1 MVAFLIYSC
10 YFCERNQT
18 IEYIYQS
25 HIMRKVLT
33 ILCLLLTYQ
42 CIQAQ
47 YSDRNSMMRKE
58 LVSYH
63 RNGLG
68 YYEVV
73 TNRMVREVNDI
84 VENYAYD
91 KSTNCL
97 YVLTNNSNVA
107 IVLEKEFAK
116 YIRKSKDIPH
126 LSGSALTQAIDKRN
140 RQLADKY
147 YMLNQRRGQEIA
159 DSTAKAQQDSLDEV
173 LRRQMAEID
182 EANQRE
188 QYRRTHSA
196 HRVDLSNYSLSC
208 SICDELIDGLNV
220 TEVIGIKNDSIY
232 FFTEE
237 EGDLG
242 LEYKVPHQAEITE
255 GMREDSA
262 FMYHWKAFQRELAM
276 NEQKGV
282 NAMADFAD
290 RYASYIT
297 RLREIA
303 PYGYVKDWDWD
314 DKDGKITM
322 SLSFVNTRKSTIR
335 YIHFHFVVLND
346 VGDVCSQGVFRAT
359 GPVEEFESGSWEWNN
374 SYYYTYGDATTM
386 KFTKIVITYMNGT
399 QKVLMG
405 GNVVI
410 DD

>member
-1 MVAFLIYSC
+1 
-10 YFCERNQT
+10 
-18 IEYIYQS
+18 
-25 HIMRKVLT
+25 MRKILA
-33 ILCLLLTYQ
+33 ILCLLITCQ

-47 YSDRNSMMRKE
+47 YSDRNSMLRKE

-68 YYEVV
+68 YYEVL
-73 TNRMVREVNDI
+73 TNRMVPEVNDV
-84 VENYAYD
+84 VENYAFD

-97 YVLTNNSNVA
+97 YVLTKNGNVV

-116 YIRKSKDIPH
+116 YIKKLKDIPH

-147 YMLNQRRGQEIA
+147 YVLNQRRGQEIA

-173 LRRQMAEID
+173 LHRQLAEID
-182 EANQRE
+182 RANQKE
-188 QYRRTHSA
+188 LYRRSHTA
-196 HRVDLSNYSLSC
+196 HDVPLGSSTLYC
-208 SICDELIDGLNV
+208 TFCDNTFNGSDVSE
-220 TEVIGIKNDSIY
+220 TIGIDNDSIY
-232 FFTEE
+232 FFTQQD
-237 EGDLG
+237 GDLG

-255 GMREDSA
+255 DMREDSA

-335 YIHFHFVVLND
+335 YILFHFVVLND

-374 SYYYTYGDATTM
+374 SYYYTYGDATKM
-386 KFTKIVITYMNGT
+386 KFTKVVLTYMNGS
-399 QKVLMG
+399 QKILTG
-405 GNVVI
+405 GNIVV
-410 DD
+410 DE